1 MGLHPMIDS
10 ILASSEAPGA
20 GLEPETVL
28 PEQFFRRSAAASP
41 ERCLMLAVL
50 EAALLDLRRSA
61 NRRTARMRR
70 LADEVEGWFAADDDG
85 WPCSFLSIC
94 HALGL
99 DAAAVRTRLARGR
112 TEVRAQII
120 TLPMPGTD
128 AETPAPDR
136 ARRFAAAG

>member
-10 ILASSEAPGA
+10 ILASSEAP

-70 LADEVEGWFAADDDG
+70 LADEVAGWFAADDDG

-99 DAAAVRTRLARGR
+99 DAAAVRSRLPRWRSG
-112 TEVRAQII
+112 AQAEIA
-120 TLPMPGTD
+120 TLRVSGTD
-128 AETPAPDR
+128 AETPAPDW
-136 ARRFAAAG
+136 ARSVAAAG